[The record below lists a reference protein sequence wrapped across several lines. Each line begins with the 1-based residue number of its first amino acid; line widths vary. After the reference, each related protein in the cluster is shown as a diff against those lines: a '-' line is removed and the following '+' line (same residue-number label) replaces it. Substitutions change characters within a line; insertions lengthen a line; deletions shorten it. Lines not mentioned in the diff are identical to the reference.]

1 MGNPR
6 FMLAAGA
13 SGSGKTLITCGILAA
28 LGRRG
33 LKVSSFKCGPDYID
47 PMFHAR
53 ILKAK
58 SRNLDTFFTNP
69 AMTRYLFA
77 RSAKGTDVSV
87 MEGVM
92 GYYDGLG
99 GTTEKAGAW
108 DLARTT
114 DTPAVLIVNAKG
126 MSLSLL
132 AYIKGFLT
140 YREDSRIRGVIL
152 NQISPMLYPKLR
164 DKIQEELKVRVYGF
178 VPKLT
183 DFSLDSRHLGLVLPG
198 EIANLEEK
206 FAQLGETLEK
216 TLDLDGLLAL
226 ADTAPQIPEQMPE
239 ELEALL
245 KSERARKIREA
256 APKIAVAKD
265 EAFCFLYEDNLQLL
279 KDLGARLCF
288 FSPIHDERIPADAE
302 GLLLYGG
309 YPELY
314 ARELAENASMRE
326 SIREGIAGGLPHLAE
341 CGGFLYL
348 HEELE
353 DMNGQSFPGCANV
366 AGKGF
371 RTPKLSRFGY
381 VTLEAEREGLL
392 GGEGPIKGHE
402 FHYFD
407 STSCGEDFTARKP
420 LGGRSWKCIHAGEA
434 FLEGFPH
441 LYYYSRPEFAAEF
454 LEKCAE
460 FGRKEP

>member
-1 MGNPR
+1 MKKKK
-6 FMLAAGA
+6 L
-13 SGSGKTLITCGILAA
+13 LITGFEPFHGGTVNPSWEAVAA
-28 LGRRG
+28 LPEQIGEWELTKLRIPVIFG
-33 LKVSSFKCGPDYID
+33 KAGEAVLKKAETLGPDV
-47 PMFHAR
+47 
-53 ILKAK
+53 ILCVGQAGGRNAVTPEVLAVNVKDAPFPDNAGQLPVK
-58 SRNLDTFFTNP
+58 EPVVPGGECAYFSTVPVRNLVRKVREAGISCRLSYSAGVYVCNDVLYRVLERYHGTETKAGFVHVPFLPEQAGEGQPSMTLEE
-69 AMTRYLFA
+69 MTRALTA
-77 RSAKGTDVSV
+77 AV
-87 MEGVM
+87 M
-92 GYYDGLG
+92 
-99 GTTEKAGAW
+99 A
-108 DLARTT
+108 
-114 DTPAVLIVNAKG
+114 
-126 MSLSLL
+126 
-132 AYIKGFLT
+132 
-140 YREDSRIRGVIL
+140 
-152 NQISPMLYPKLR
+152 
-164 DKIQEELKVRVYGF
+164 
-178 VPKLT
+178 
-183 DFSLDSRHLGLVLPG
+183 
-198 EIANLEEK
+198 
-206 FAQLGETLEK
+206 
-216 TLDLDGLLAL
+216 LDGDCA
-226 ADTAPQIPEQMPE
+226 AEYRSIGTE
-239 ELEALL
+239 E
-245 KSERARKIREA
+245 I
-256 APKIAVAKD
+256 
-265 EAFCFLYEDNLQLL
+265 
-279 KDLGARLCF
+279 DLGARLCF

-326 SIREGIAGGLPHLAE
+326 SVREGIAGGLPHLAE

-353 DMNGQSFPGCANV
+353 DMNGQSFPGCASV

-381 VTLEAEREGLL
+381 VILEAEREGVL
-392 GGEGPIKGHE
+392 GGNGPIKGHE